1 MWWKGDAAEE
11 PQEKSLVGMTRVE
24 LVELYGEPKTAK
36 KDKAFELRGSGDRF
50 EGYDL
55 VDARFSAMR
64 SDRSF
69 SFSFPERT
77 VTAILLPDEYIR
89 NEKFNKDKTVAI
101 EVRSAEG
108 IRYHESELNIIFREL
123 TKKTQNLL
131 LKSPASQNPQIYYS
145 EDHRYIVSLSQ
156 GANSSALTIL
166 DRVLMHKATDTLSPA
181 AIRKRPR
188 VGMTFDELSELY
200 GVKKTSKTRGTDR
213 AYPNGFRDWVYVLDY
228 KEGLEPEDK
237 MFVAMETHRMVTF
250 SLPQMSI
257 VAFSAPLK
265 FLTSDKFDK
274 EQTIGLQAVPFQ
286 GSQFTEEEKKEIVK
300 ALTKSTKPLIERSK
314 PARNVAVYYTSDKRY
329 VVTMLSCG
337 SVKILDRV
345 LAHKALDPKP
355 KEKGK
360 LTEGL

>member
-1 MWWKGDAAEE
+1 
-11 PQEKSLVGMTRVE
+11 MTRAE

-36 KDKAFELRGSGDRF
+36 KDKAFEMRGSGDRF

-64 SDRSF
+64 SDRAL

-89 NEKFNKDKTVAI
+89 NEKFNKDKVVAM

-166 DRVLMHKATDTLSPA
+166 DRVLMHKATDTLTPA

-200 GVKKTSKTRGTDR
+200 GVKKTSGKDR
-213 AYPNGFRDWVYVLDY
+213 AFPSGVRSWVNMIDYGDGLD
-228 KEGLEPEDK
+228 PEDK
-237 MFVAMETHRMVTF
+237 VFAGMPTYRMVTF

-257 VAFSAPLK
+257 VAFSVP
-265 FLTSDKFDK
+265 FEQINNDQFDK
-274 EQTIGLQAVPFQ
+274 EQTVGLEATSFPNAPFTQ
-286 GSQFTEEEKKEIVK
+286 EEEKEIFK
-300 ALTKSTKPLIERSK
+300 SLTKSDNDLILRSAPNSYTKI
-314 PARNVAVYYTSDKRY
+314 YYSSDKRY
-329 VVTMLSCG
+329 EVTVFQNHSI
-337 SVKILDRV
+337 KIFDRE
-345 LAHKALDPKP
+345 LAHKALEFTPNKTS
-355 KEKGK
+355 G
-360 LTEGL
+360 LTNGL